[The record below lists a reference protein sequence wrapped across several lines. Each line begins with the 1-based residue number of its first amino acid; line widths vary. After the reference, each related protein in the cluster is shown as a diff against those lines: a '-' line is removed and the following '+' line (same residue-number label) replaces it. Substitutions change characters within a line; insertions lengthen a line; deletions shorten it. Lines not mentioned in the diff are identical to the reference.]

1 MYQPQAENVTLEYNK
16 KYHALRN
23 NFNKSVQD
31 LYGENY
37 DIFLKVINK

>member
-1 MYQPQAENVTLEYNK
+1 MIYQPQAENVTLEYNK
-16 KYHALRN
+16 KYRVLRN

-37 DIFLKVINK
+37 DIF